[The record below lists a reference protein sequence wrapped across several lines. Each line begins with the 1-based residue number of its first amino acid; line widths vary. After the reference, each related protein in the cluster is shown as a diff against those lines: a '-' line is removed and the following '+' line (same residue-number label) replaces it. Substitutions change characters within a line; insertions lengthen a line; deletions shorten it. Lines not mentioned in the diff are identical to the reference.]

1 MISTANSKI
10 VQVCAASGTIKVWK
24 AQNVVRILRSRNK
37 KFRLSFSIF
46 HTLAPSSFSRSG
58 SSYFRKALVSKE
70 SVTLRRNDTRKFD
83 VNRV

>member
-37 KFRLSFSIF
+37 RFRLSFSIF
-46 HTLAPSSFSRSG
+46 HTLAPSSFGRSG
-58 SSYFRKALVSKE
+58 SSNFRKGLVSKE
-70 SVTLRRNDTRKFD
+70 NVTPRRNNTKI
-83 VNRV
+83 